1 LRFITTGLP
10 QQPGSPCLGMGT
22 HFDSALVPHCALL
35 TKGIKYDPSVTST
48 AGFHE
53 ETKTK
58 EGIMLFCID

>member
-1 LRFITTGLP
+1 
-10 QQPGSPCLGMGT
+10 MGT